1 MSRDPAAWGPVPVEL
16 SGQHVRLVPLAAAH
30 LPELLEAAADPEI
43 WRYLPVAPPKTLA
56 DMQSLLDS
64 ASRDVASG
72 LSVAFA
78 TLDART
84 QRAIGSTRY
93 LDVRPRD
100 RGVEI
105 GWTWL
110 GRAAWRTPINT
121 ECKYLLLRHAF
132 EDLGALRVQ
141 LKTDDRN
148 ERSKA
153 AIARIGAKPEGVLRC
168 DRVLWDG
175 YVRDSAY
182 FSVVHHEWPTVKR
195 ALEHKLRRVERTEG
209 T

>member
-1 MSRDPAAWGPVPVEL
+1 MSSDTAAWGPVPIVLTGE
-16 SGQHVRLVPLAAAH
+16 HVQLVPLTATH
-30 LPELLEAAADPEI
+30 LPDLLEAAADPEI
-43 WRYLPVAPPKTLA
+43 WRYLPVPPPNSLA
-56 DMQSLLDS
+56 DMQKLLAS
-64 ASRDVASG
+64 AAHDVAAG
-72 LSVAFA
+72 ISVAFA
-78 TLDART
+78 TLDLHT
-84 QRAIGSTRY
+84 GRAVGSTRY
-93 LDVRPRD
+93 LDIRPRD

-110 GRAAWRTPINT
+110 ARTAWRTPINT

-132 EDLGALRVQ
+132 DDLRALRVQ

-153 AIARIGAKPEGVLRC
+153 AIVRIGAKPEGVLRC

-182 FSVVHHEWPTVKR
+182 FSVVHHEWPAVKS
-195 ALEHKLRRVERTEG
+195 ALEQKLGRSG
-209 T
+209 SG

>member
-1 MSRDPAAWGPVPVEL
+1 
-16 SGQHVRLVPLAAAH
+16 
-30 LPELLEAAADPEI
+30 
-43 WRYLPVAPPKTLA
+43 
-56 DMQSLLDS
+56 MQSLFDS

-93 LDVRPRD
+93 LDIRPRD

-110 GRAAWRTPINT
+110 ARAAWRTPINT

-141 LKTDDRN
+141 LKTDNRN

-153 AIARIGAKPEGVLRC
+153 AIVRIGAKPEGVLRC

-182 FSVVHHEWPTVKR
+182 FSVVHQEWATVKS
-195 ALEHKLRRVERTEG
+195 ALEQLLRRPDTGG

>member
-1 MSRDPAAWGPVPVEL
+1 VSTDGAAWGPVPIVL
-16 SGQHVRLVPLAAAH
+16 TGQHVQLVPLTALH
-30 LPELLEAAADPEI
+30 LLDLLEAAADPEI
-43 WRYLPVAPPKTLA
+43 WRYMPVAPPKNLA
-56 DMQSLLDS
+56 DMQTLIDS
-64 ASRDVASG
+64 AARDVASG
-72 LSVAFA
+72 TSVAFA
-78 TLDART
+78 IVDART
-84 QRAIGSTRY
+84 GRAVGSTRY
-93 LDVRPRD
+93 LDIRPRD
-100 RGVEI
+100 RGLEI

-132 EDLGALRVQ
+132 DDLRALRVQ

-148 ERSKA
+148 ERSKV

-182 FSVVHHEWPTVKR
+182 FSVVHHEWPAVKR
-195 ALEHKLRRVERTEG
+195 ALELRLVPG
-209 T
+209 TDE

>member
-1 MSRDPAAWGPVPVEL
+1 MTSADAAWGPVPIVLTGE
-16 SGQHVRLVPLAAAH
+16 HVQLVPLTAQH
-30 LPELLEAAADPEI
+30 LPDLLEAAADPEV
-43 WRYLPVAPPKTLA
+43 WRYLPIAPPKTLA
-56 DMQSLLDS
+56 DMQALLDG
-64 ASRDVASG
+64 AALDVAKG
-72 LSVAFA
+72 VSVAFA
-78 TLDART
+78 ICEART
-84 QRAIGSTRY
+84 GRAIGSTRY
-93 LDVRPRD
+93 LDIKPRD

-110 GRAAWRTPINT
+110 SRAAWRTPINT

-132 EDLGALRVQ
+132 DDLCALRVQ

-153 AIARIGAKPEGVLRC
+153 AIARIGAKAEGVLRC

-182 FSVVHHEWPTVKR
+182 FSVVHHEWQAVKH
-195 ALEHKLRRVERTEG
+195 ALELKLGRSEER
-209 T
+209 